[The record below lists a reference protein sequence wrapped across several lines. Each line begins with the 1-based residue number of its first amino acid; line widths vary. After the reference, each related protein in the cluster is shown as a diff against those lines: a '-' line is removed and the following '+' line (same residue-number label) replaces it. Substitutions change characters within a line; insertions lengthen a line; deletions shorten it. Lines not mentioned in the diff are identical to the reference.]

1 MIKIKYDIN
10 LMKFIS
16 FFENLTR
23 AKVKDCIDSGSGSS
37 LIFVV
42 QKGEIG
48 KAIGKNASNIKR
60 LENMLKRKVRII
72 EYDEDVVKFVRN
84 VLAPIKVE
92 EVELVDSKVVI
103 RDNDMKKKGM
113 VIGRDASNLKKH
125 KEIVSRYFPIEDIV
139 VEK

>member
-1 MIKIKYDIN
+1 MTRIKYDIN

-23 AKVKDCIDSGSGSS
+23 SKVKDCIDSGSS
-37 LIFVV
+37 LIYVV

-48 KAIGKNASNIKR
+48 KAIGKNASNIKKV
-60 LENMLKRKVRII
+60 ENMLKRKVRVI
-72 EYDEDVVKFVRN
+72 EFNEDVAKFVRN

-103 RDNDMKKKGM
+103 RDPNMKIKGM
-113 VIGRDASNLKKH
+113 IIGRDASNLKKH

>member
-1 MIKIKYDIN
+1 MTKIKYDIN

-16 FFENLTR
+16 FFETSTR
-23 AKVKDCIDSGSGSS
+23 AKVKDCIDSGSS

-60 LENMLKRKVRII
+60 IENMLKRKVRII
-72 EYDEDVVKFVRN
+72 EFDEDVCKFVRN
-84 VLAPIKVE
+84 VLAPLKVE

-103 RDNDMKKKGM
+103 RDNNMKTKGM
-113 VIGRDASNLKKH
+113 IIGRDASNLKKH
-125 KEIVSRYFPIEDIV
+125 KEIVTRYFPIEDIV
-139 VEK
+139 VER

>member
-1 MIKIKYDIN
+1 MTRIKYDIN

-23 AKVKDCIDSGSGSS
+23 SKVKDCIDSGSS

-48 KAIGKNASNIKR
+48 KAIGKNASNIKKI
-60 LENMLKRKVRII
+60 ENLLKRKVRVI
-72 EYDEDVVKFVRN
+72 EFDEDVAKFVRN
-84 VLAPIKVE
+84 VLAPIKVD

-103 RDNDMKKKGM
+103 RDPNMKTKGM
-113 VIGRDASNLKKH
+113 IIGRDASNLKKH

>member
-1 MIKIKYDIN
+1 MTRIKYDIN

-23 AKVKDCIDSGSGSS
+23 SKVKDCIDSGSS
-37 LIFVV
+37 LIYVV

-48 KAIGKNASNIKR
+48 KAIGKNASNIKKV
-60 LENMLKRKVRII
+60 ENMLKRKVRVI
-72 EYDEDVVKFVRN
+72 EFNEDVAKFVRN

-103 RDNDMKKKGM
+103 RDPNMKIKGM
-113 VIGRDASNLKKH
+113 IIGRDASNLKKH

-139 VEK
+139 VER

>member
-1 MIKIKYDIN
+1 MTKIKYDIN

-23 AKVKDCIDSGSGSS
+23 AKVKDCIDSGSS

-60 LENMLKRKVRII
+60 IENMLKRKVRII
-72 EYDEDVVKFVRN
+72 EFDEDVTKFVRN

-92 EVELVDSKVVI
+92 EVELVDSKVII
-103 RDNDMKKKGM
+103 RDNNMKTKGM
-113 VIGRDASNLKKH
+113 IIGLDASNLKKH

>member
-1 MIKIKYDIN
+1 MTRIKYDIN

-23 AKVKDCIDSGSGSS
+23 SKVKDCIDSGSS

-48 KAIGKNASNIKR
+48 KAIGKNASNIKKT
-60 LENMLKRKVRII
+60 ENLLKRKVRVI
-72 EYDEDVVKFVRN
+72 EFDEDVAKFVRN
-84 VLAPIKVE
+84 VLAPIKVD

-103 RDNDMKKKGM
+103 RDPNMKTKGM
-113 VIGRDASNLKKH
+113 IIGRDASNLKKH

>member
-1 MIKIKYDIN
+1 MTRIKYDIN

-23 AKVKDCIDSGSGSS
+23 AKVKDCIDSGSS

-60 LENMLKRKVRII
+60 IENMLKRKVRII
-72 EYDEDVVKFVRN
+72 EFDEDVCKFVRN
-84 VLAPIKVE
+84 VLAPLKVE
-92 EVELVDSKVVI
+92 EVELVDTKVVI
-103 RDNDMKKKGM
+103 RDNNMKTKGM
-113 VIGRDASNLKKH
+113 IIGRDASNLKKH
-125 KEIVSRYFPIEDIV
+125 KEIVTRYFPIEDIV
-139 VEK
+139 VER

>member
-1 MIKIKYDIN
+1 MTRIKYDIN

-23 AKVKDCIDSGSGSS
+23 SKVKDCIDSGSS

-48 KAIGKNASNIKR
+48 KAIGKNASNIKKI
-60 LENMLKRKVRII
+60 ENLLKRKVRVI
-72 EYDEDVVKFVRN
+72 EFDEDVAKFVRN
-84 VLAPIKVE
+84 VLAPIKVD

-103 RDNDMKKKGM
+103 RDPNMKTKGM
-113 VIGRDASNLKKH
+113 IIGRDASNLKKH
-125 KEIVSRYFPIEDIV
+125 KEIVSRYFPI
-139 VEK
+139 KPPLPLM

>member
-1 MIKIKYDIN
+1 
-10 LMKFIS
+10 MKFIS

-23 AKVKDCIDSGSGSS
+23 SKVKDCIDSGSS

-48 KAIGKNASNIKR
+48 KAIGKNASNIKKI
-60 LENMLKRKVRII
+60 ENLLKRKVRVI
-72 EYDEDVVKFVRN
+72 EFDEDVAKFVRN
-84 VLAPIKVE
+84 VLAPIKVD

-103 RDNDMKKKGM
+103 RDPNMKTKGM
-113 VIGRDASNLKKH
+113 IIGRDASNLKKH